1 MRPGNCIHRE
11 NDRQRRVLVQGSH
24 NRHSRDRSPLHN
36 RHCYES
42 RRATPHPS
50 FPRRACPRVGGGG
63 NPSPPLDSGPN
74 AGGSSTHFHTLMW
87 PAQGHGVSRERSPLH
102 NRHCYESRRATSH
115 PSFPRRACPRVGGGG
130 NPSPPL
136 DSGPNAGGS
145 STHFHTLMWPAQGH
159 GVSRERSPLH
169 NRHCYESRRATSHPS
184 FPRRA
189 CPRVGGGGN
198 PSPPLDSGP
207 NAGGSSTHFHTL
219 MWPAQGH
226 GVSRE
231 RSPLHNRHS
240 REGGNPSPAART
252 PLPHDLGCTVRR
264 PHSVR
269 SPLCAS

>member
-74 AGGSSTHFHTLMW
+74 AGGAPIFIPLCGLRPWCFPRTESF
-87 PAQGHGVSRERSPLH
+87 AQ
-102 NRHCYESRRATSH
+102 RHCYESRRATPPVVPAKSLVV
-115 PSFPRRACPRVGGGG
+115 SRRRNG

-136 DSGPNAGGS
+136 DSGPNAGVG
-145 STHFHTLMWPAQGH
+145 STHSYPYVACARPWCFPRTEPFA
-159 GVSRERSPLH
+159 

>member
-102 NRHCYESRRATSH
+102 NRHCRATPHPSFPRRACPRVGGGGNPSPETGPNAGGIAPIFIPLCGLRKAMVFPANGAPCTTGYESRRATPH

-136 DSGPNAGGS
+136 DSGPNAGGG
-145 STHFHTLMWPAQGH
+145 STHLHTLMWPAQGH
-159 GVSRERSPLH
+159 GARERSPLH
-169 NRHCYESRRATSHPS
+169 NRHP
-184 FPRRA
+184 
-189 CPRVGGGGN
+189 
-198 PSPPLDSGP
+198 
-207 NAGGSSTHFHTL
+207 
-219 MWPAQGH
+219 
-226 GVSRE
+226 
-231 RSPLHNRHS
+231 

-252 PLPHDLGCTVRR
+252 PLPHDQACTP

-269 SPLCAS
+269 SPLCAL